1 MVEIHGIE
9 ECDLQEVQL
18 IINNKLNLAR
28 GLISDG
34 SHTFNELYHH
44 RMVLFAVILK
54 NHLDKAWKSKKHSDG
69 SMYENYFIVG
79 IDTPDG
85 QYSYHYHMDNWKY
98 FVDVKELEFAPE
110 WDGHQPDDV
119 VRLLSL

>member
-98 FVDVKELEFAPE
+98 FADVKELEFAPE
-110 WDGHQPDDV
+110 WDGHRPDDV

>member
-9 ECDLQEVQL
+9 ERDLQEAQL

-79 IDTPDG
+79 IDTPNG

-98 FVDVKELEFAPE
+98 FADVKELEFAPE